1 MSRTIH
7 TLFFSPTHSSREIA
21 RTLADGL
28 AVSLG
33 GHQKIRD
40 LTFPPER
47 EESLDCAP
55 GDVLVFAFPV
65 YAGRVPQL
73 LETPLARVRGNGAAA
88 VVAAVYG
95 NRDYDDALLE
105 AGDSFR
111 PVDGLRVRAQRR
123 ENIDEDRGAA
133 DTQLHAFHIFGFFD
147 RAFAGG

>member
-1 MSRTIH
+1 MNRTIH

-33 GHQKIRD
+33 GEQKIRD

-73 LETPLARVRGNGAAA
+73 LEAPLARVRGNGATA

-95 NRDYDDALLE
+95 NRDL
-105 AGDSFR
+105 
-111 PVDGLRVRAQRR
+111 
-123 ENIDEDRGAA
+123 
-133 DTQLHAFHIFGFFD
+133 
-147 RAFAGG
+147 

>member
-40 LTFPPER
+40 LTFPPGR
-47 EESLDCAP
+47 EESLNCAP

-65 YAGRVPQL
+65 YGGRVPQL
-73 LETPLARVRGNGAAA
+73 LEAPLARVRGG
-88 VVAAVYG
+88 
-95 NRDYDDALLE
+95 RL
-105 AGDSFR
+105 R
-111 PVDGLRVRAQRR
+111 QPGL
-123 ENIDEDRGAA
+123 
-133 DTQLHAFHIFGFFD
+133 
-147 RAFAGG
+147 